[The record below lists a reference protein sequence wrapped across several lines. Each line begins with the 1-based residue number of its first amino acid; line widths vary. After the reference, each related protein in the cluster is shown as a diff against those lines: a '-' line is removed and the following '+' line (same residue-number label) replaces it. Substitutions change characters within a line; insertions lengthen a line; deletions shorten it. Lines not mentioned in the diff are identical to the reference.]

1 MKLYI
6 SIVLLTGLL
15 LAGCSGTATNSST
28 PSNTVANTNAKAN
41 ATPGT
46 EKTNGDGEF
55 VPSESGTAKAQPESG
70 KANVQGKVVFN
81 GEPVSGVEVKLCQK
95 FSRFMGDCS
104 GDTFKTKTDAGGEYL
119 MANVTPGIYE
129 GLLVKVFDTNS
140 YVFATQRF
148 GITSAKYKIDAD
160 STYFAPETNLF
171 KSDLKLSEPKRGSTV
186 AAAGLKIT
194 WEGYPGAAYYKL
206 TLSPEEFDTDSS
218 ITNERVEG
226 TEYTVAKQLKP
237 GKYTYTVSAYNA
249 EDIKLSEAKERLPF
263 TVK

>member
-1 MKLYI
+1 MKFYT
-6 SIVLLTGLL
+6 SIFLLSGFL
-15 LAGCSGTATNSST
+15 LAGCSGTANNSST

-46 EKTNGDGEF
+46 EKSNGDGEF
-55 VPSESGTAKAQPESG
+55 VPSETGTAKAQPEAG

-95 FSRFMGDCS
+95 FSRFMGECS
-104 GDTFKTKTDAGGEYL
+104 GDTFKTKTDAAGEYL
-119 MANVTPGIYE
+119 MANITPGIYE

-160 STYFAPETNLF
+160 STYFAPETSLF

-186 AAAGLKIT
+186 AAADLKIK
-194 WEGYPGAAYYKL
+194 WEAYPGAAYYKL
-206 TLSPEEFDTDSS
+206 TVSPEEYDSDSS
-218 ITNERVEG
+218 ITGERVDG
-226 TEYTVAKQLKP
+226 TEFIVSKPLKP
-237 GKYTYTVSAYNA
+237 GKYTYTVSAYNS

-263 TVK
+263 TLK